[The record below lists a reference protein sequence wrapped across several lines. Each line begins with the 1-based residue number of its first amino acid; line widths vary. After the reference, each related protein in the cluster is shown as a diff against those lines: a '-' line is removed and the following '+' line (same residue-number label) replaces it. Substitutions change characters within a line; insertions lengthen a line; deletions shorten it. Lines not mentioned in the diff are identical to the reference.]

1 MFKRILI
8 TLCIVAALSI
18 VMGFQSGNQDELT
31 VLGGDAVNYQCE
43 NGDRIVASYYTL
55 SDSSLNFV
63 KVLMPDEEE
72 YTLPQV
78 LSGSGARYTDE
89 MELTWWIKGDSATV
103 EMRDENGDWQTIYEN
118 CCVVSDP
125 N

>member
-1 MFKRILI
+1 MLKRILV

-31 VLGGDAVNYQCE
+31 VVGSDPVDYRCG
-43 NGDRIVASYYTL
+43 NGDRIVARYYTL

-63 KVLMPDEEE
+63 KVLMPDNEE

-78 LSGSGARYTDE
+78 LSGSGARYTDDR
-89 MELTWWIKGDSATV
+89 MLTWWIKGDSASV
-103 EMRDENGDWQTIYEN
+103 EMRDDNGDWQTIYEN
-118 CCVVSDP
+118 CCVVSASD
-125 N
+125 

>member
-31 VLGGDAVNYQCE
+31 VLGGDPVNYQCE
-43 NGDRIVASYYTL
+43 NGDQIVASYYTL

>member
-1 MFKRILI
+1 M

-31 VLGGDAVNYQCE
+31 VLGGEPVDYRCG
-43 NGDRIVASYYTL
+43 NGDRIVARYYTL

-63 KVLMPDEEE
+63 KVLMPDDDE

-89 MELTWWIKGDSATV
+89 MELIWWIKGDFASV
-103 EMRDENGDWQTIYEN
+103 EMRDDNGDWETIY
-118 CCVVSDP
+118 
-125 N
+125 